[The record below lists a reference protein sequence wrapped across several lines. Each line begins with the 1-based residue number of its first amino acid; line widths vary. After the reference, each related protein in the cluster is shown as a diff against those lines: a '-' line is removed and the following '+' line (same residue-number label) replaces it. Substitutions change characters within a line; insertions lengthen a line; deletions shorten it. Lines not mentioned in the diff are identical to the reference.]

1 MTEYKTYG
9 DKVMSDLW
17 GPAKVTSLGGNK
29 YANTYMDA
37 HTCEE
42 RAYYL
47 PSKSNTFTAYK
58 KYEAWVR
65 VQCGAPIKIF
75 GCDRGGEFMS
85 HEFMEH
91 LENQAQFV
99 TSLCM
104 INLLQMAWW
113 NGQIRPSLK
122 GHVLCFTHLDSL
134 NTYGQKHTTT
144 LFGCETAHQLMPFQN
159 IRPHMKWQRA
169 KSLTFCSFRNSA

>member
-91 LENQAQFV
+91 LEKSGTVHHLTVHDSPASNSMEEWENWTLIEGTHA
-99 TSLCM
+99 
-104 INLLQMAWW
+104 LLHASGLPQYLWA
-113 NGQIRPSLK
+113 
-122 GHVLCFTHLDSL
+122 
-134 NTYGQKHTTT
+134 
-144 LFGCETAHQLMPFQN
+144 EAHHHFIWL
-159 IRPHMKWQRA
+159 
-169 KSLTFCSFRNSA
+169 